1 LALGWTGAGQRR
13 QHTGY
18 RLEQVVQSSPQWPS
32 LQWTS
37 HTHHAIQRVTT
48 HRVHCTTT
56 GIVVII
62 SISIVLV

>member
-18 RLEQVVQSSPQWPS
+18 RLEQVVQSSTQWPS

-37 HTHHAIQRVTT
+37 HTHDVVQRVTT
-48 HRVHCTTT
+48 HRVHCTNT

-62 SISIVLV
+62 SIIVLV